1 MPPQG
6 EQGLVTGKF
15 SYGWIIALCCTLV
28 TLINGGIFYTFG
40 VFFKPLLAEFGWSRA
55 TISGASSLAFLL
67 MGFLG
72 ILAGNLNDKFGPR
85 IVIAVTGVFYGS
97 GHFLL
102 SQLNSVWQLYL
113 FFGLVVGIG
122 LSSIDVIAL
131 TTTARWFVRRR
142 GMMTGLVKVGTG
154 AGQLVMPLLASIF
167 IIDYGW
173 RYAYIFIGIIV
184 LVFVIGSGQLLRRDP
199 GQMGQLPDGGR
210 EPATG
215 QLDLS
220 EGGLS
225 LQEALRSGQFW
236 MVCIISFLAGYC
248 MLTTML
254 HIVAHATDSGI
265 EQIKSAG
272 ILSTIGGVSMVGRL
286 LTGIAIDKIGNKKSM
301 IICFILLIASFF
313 WLLVAGEM
321 WMLYIFAMVYGIAH
335 GGFFTVLSPIVAE
348 LFGIGSHGVLF
359 GIVAFSLT
367 IGGAIGPVLA
377 GLIFDIARSYQLVF
391 LILAGVGIAG
401 LFLTLF
407 LKPAIR
413 KA

>member
-1 MPPQG
+1 MNEEKTSKFFYGYIIILACFLIQG
-6 EQGLVTGKF
+6 IGLGAF
-15 SYGWIIALCCTLV
+15 L
-28 TLINGGIFYTFG
+28 TFG

-85 IVIAVTGVFYGS
+85 IIMAVTGVFYGS

-173 RYAYIFIGIIV
+173 RYAYIFMGIIV

-248 MLTTML
+248 MLTIMV
-254 HIVAHATDSGI
+254 HIVPHATDIGI

-272 ILSTIGGVSMVGRL
+272 VLSTIGGVSMVGRL
-286 LTGIAIDKIGNKKSM
+286 STGIAIDRIGNTKSM
-301 IICFILLIASFF
+301 IICFILLIGSFF

-321 WMLYIFAMVYGIAH
+321 WMLYLFAMLYGVAH

-377 GLIFDIARSYQLVF
+377 GHIFDIARSYQLVF
-391 LILAGVGIAG
+391 QILTAVGIAG

-413 KA
+413 KV